1 MSATRIELPDLLELR
16 RLAGAVDL
24 SSRRRVMTELS
35 GPQLS
40 GFRGR
45 GMEFEEHRVYQ
56 PGDEVR
62 TIDWRVT
69 ARTGQP
75 HVRLHREER
84 ERPVLLAVDLRQ
96 TMHFGTR
103 GCFKSVLAAHAATCC
118 AWAASTN
125 GDRVGGLSFSET
137 EHHEVRP
144 AAGSRGV
151 LAFCHQLEATQQS
164 AATTGDKP
172 QGSSSGAE
180 TGPGNGLHGALQR
193 LQHIAAPG
201 ALVALFSDFREL
213 DRRSENALLSL
224 SRRCELILGFVHD
237 PLEAELPRPGRYLLT
252 GAADEP
258 PGWLS
263 TGRAADREQWAA
275 RFHQRKQA
283 LQQLSRR
290 CRAHW
295 WSLNTATPLSQALLA
310 GFGRRRLTA

>member
-1 MSATRIELPDLLELR
+1 MSATRIELPDLIGLR
-16 RLAGAVDL
+16 RLASAVDL

-75 HVRLHREER
+75 HIRLHREER
-84 ERPVLLAVDLRQ
+84 ERPVLVAVDLRQ
-96 TMHFGTR
+96 TMRFGTR
-103 GCFKSVLAAHAATCC
+103 GCFKSVLAARAAACC
-118 AWAASTN
+118 AWAASAN
-125 GDRVGGLSFSET
+125 GDRVGGLSFSESQ
-137 EHHEVRP
+137 HHEVRP

-151 LAFCHQLEATQQS
+151 LALCHQLEEHQKTPAPPS
-164 AATTGDKP
+164 EVPA
-172 QGSSSGAE
+172 SSSTDTREA
-180 TGPGNGLHGALQR
+180 LHGALQR

-201 ALVALFSDFREL
+201 ALIAIFSDFREL
-213 DRRSENALLSL
+213 DRRCESALLSL

-237 PLEAELPRPGRYLLT
+237 PLEVELPKPGRYLLT
-252 GAADEP
+252 GAVDQA

-263 TGRAADREQWAA
+263 TGRAADRALWAA
-275 RFHQRKQA
+275 RFDERQQA
-283 LQQLSRR
+283 LTQLSRR
-290 CRAHW
+290 CKAHW
-295 WSLNTATPLSQALLA
+295 WSLNTATPLSQAVLA
-310 GFGRRRLTA
+310 GFGRRRLST